1 MILKLEMKT
10 WCEKFRFFYN
20 REKDEKLFEFT
31 LAFVTRSVL
40 SNAVHMLQMEMI
52 LPDLTTS
59 INSALQSRNPAVVCD
74 ALALINQFLIVGKID
89 LALNILQ
96 KPISSVLTTALKN
109 QR

>member
-1 MILKLEMKT
+1 MKSLD
-10 WCEKFRFFYN
+10 FFYN